1 MAINQTSS
9 NLCILNP
16 LALGNKDKKT
26 FNDNSLKSNDLCL
39 KILKNNFALI
49 EMLNSIKDIKREIPG
64 HKEIYFFLSDQY
76 LKIKHFIVFN
86 IPKDFLGILAQNIL
100 LYTKFGEDQF
110 EENGINLIFCRI
122 PNLPKKLET
131 FEEPEFENIINS
143 QQLSEFANTND
154 EKDNFYPEN
163 DEDYYGDNCLWE
175 EEPTMINEEKEDNKN
190 IDKEEKISNEKV
202 KSFFKIN
209 QDVETMIRTEVEE
222 EEKKLDEK
230 VIINNFLSNIKI
242 SLNKENDSLSFDIE
256 SLMKSG
262 NLNVILKHFSN
273 DRHLNEWISP
283 FMFEE
288 NWYIP
293 LPNWV
298 L

>member
-64 HKEIYFFLSDQY
+64 RKEIYFFLSEQY
-76 LKIKHFIVFN
+76 LKINHFIFCN
-86 IPKDFLGILAQNIL
+86 IPKNLFGILTQNIC
-100 LYTKFGEDQF
+100 LYTKFGDNRF
-110 EENGINLIFCRI
+110 EENEINLIFCRI

-143 QQLSEFANTND
+143 QQLSEFDNTND

-163 DEDYYGDNCLWE
+163 NEDYY
-175 EEPTMINEEKEDNKN
+175 EDNGISEEGPTN
-190 IDKEEKISNEKV
+190 DK
-202 KSFFKIN
+202 
-209 QDVETMIRTEVEE
+209 
-222 EEKKLDEK
+222 
-230 VIINNFLSNIKI
+230 
-242 SLNKENDSLSFDIE
+242 
-256 SLMKSG
+256 
-262 NLNVILKHFSN
+262 
-273 DRHLNEWISP
+273 
-283 FMFEE
+283 
-288 NWYIP
+288 
-293 LPNWV
+293 
-298 L
+298 